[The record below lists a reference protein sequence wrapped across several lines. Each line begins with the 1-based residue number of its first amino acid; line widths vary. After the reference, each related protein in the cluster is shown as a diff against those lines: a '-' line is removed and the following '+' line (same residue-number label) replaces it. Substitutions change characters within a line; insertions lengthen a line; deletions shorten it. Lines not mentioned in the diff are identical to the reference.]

1 MNTLHEWAVDWNIS
15 PRALADLRTRLCV
28 GDLAPPKAGLSEAA
42 VQAAVRVEAS
52 MKGMRLWRNNVGASY
67 DDRGNF
73 LRYGL
78 ANESQAMNR
87 VIKSGDLIG
96 VQPVVVT
103 LAHVGTTIGQFL
115 SVEVKEATWRYSGTD
130 REKAQM
136 AWAALVES
144 LGGRALI
151 VNREGAL

>member
-1 MNTLHEWAVDWNIS
+1 MNALYEWAAAWGVR
-15 PRALADLRTRLCV
+15 PAALADLRARLCAGDAASPKV
-28 GDLAPPKAGLSEAA
+28 GRSEAA
-42 VQAAVRVEAS
+42 IQAAIRVEAS
-52 MKGMRLWRNNVGASY
+52 AKGMRLWRNNVGASY
-67 DDRGNF
+67 DDHGNF

-78 ANESQAMNR
+78 ANESAGMNR

-103 LAHVGTTIGQFL
+103 QAHVGTTIGRFL

-130 REKAQM
+130 REKAQL

-151 VNREGAL
+151 ANREGVL